1 MNNERY
7 YYDFLEDIRWLEE
20 KYPHIEK
27 YYQPLLED

>member
-20 KYPHIEK
+20 KYPYIEK
-27 YYQPLLED
+27 DYQPLQEE